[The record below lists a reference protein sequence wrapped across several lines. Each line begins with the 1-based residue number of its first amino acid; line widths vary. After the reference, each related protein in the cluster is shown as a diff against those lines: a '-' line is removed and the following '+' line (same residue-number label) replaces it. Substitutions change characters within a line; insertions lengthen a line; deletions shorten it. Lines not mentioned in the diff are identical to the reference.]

1 MHSWTPLLLI
11 VIVVIVSSSSSSNSS
26 NSSSNSN
33 SIGGE
38 VGGGGGDDPVWM
50 GVVASRLQ
58 AELLQQFAD
67 LELQAAGI
75 TNTRECEEVQ
85 MESSPIGGWPCG
97 AQEDELGTDSIIR
110 WF

>member
-1 MHSWTPLLLI
+1 
-11 VIVVIVSSSSSSNSS
+11 VSADACTDAGADSKAFS
-26 NSSSNSN
+26 
-33 SIGGE
+33 E
-38 VGGGGGDDPVWM
+38 
-50 GVVASRLQ
+50 AAR

-97 AQEDELGTDSIIR
+97 AQEDELGTDSIIQHVR
-110 WF
+110 WFQWFRPLGLSWDYVGARACIWCTCASHLLCLGD